1 MRIAQVIPY
10 LGRAQGGPVFG
21 LAAYCAALVDAG
33 CGVEVLGGSQTSEGD
48 LVRLDSR
55 VPVRSFDASGWG
67 SFRGCPGLNHA
78 LSETNCD
85 IIHSHGLWTDV
96 HRSAAAQARAR
107 GLPHLLAPCGM
118 LMPGALRR
126 RWWKKVPV
134 WLWFQGSALRQAQ
147 CIHAKSQKE
156 YEDIRRFGLLNP
168 IAIIPNPI
176 ALPPGREER
185 GEGRSESEGN
195 GRQRS
200 EVRGQRSVAGGPVV
214 RGPWSSGPS
223 PGSPQSGSPL
233 SSGQWSRSPSPRSP
247 VVPFSR
253 TVLFLGRLHPVK
265 GLARLIQAW
274 AKIQKPA
281 ARSPSSLQWQLVL
294 AGPDE
299 GGYRKEL
306 ERLIGELGC
315 GESVVFAGELNDA
328 QKWEALAAAD
338 LFVMPSDF
346 ENFGNAIVEAM
357 MSGLPVITTTGTPWK
372 DLPALGVGWCVE
384 PTVGALELALREAL
398 QMPEEAR
405 REMGRKA
412 LDYSAQFRPE
422 KAASDLIQVYQWLL
436 HQAPCPACVRLD

>member
-1 MRIAQVIPY
+1 
-10 LGRAQGGPVFG
+10 
-21 LAAYCAALVDAG
+21 
-33 CGVEVLGGSQTSEGD
+33 
-48 LVRLDSR
+48 
-55 VPVRSFDASGWG
+55 
-67 SFRGCPGLNHA
+67 
-78 LSETNCD
+78 
-85 IIHSHGLWTDV
+85 
-96 HRSAAAQARAR
+96 
-107 GLPHLLAPCGM
+107 M
-118 LMPGALRR
+118 LMPGALRH
-126 RWWKKVPV
+126 RWWKKAPIR
-134 WLWFQGSALRQAQ
+134 LWFQDRALREAQ

-156 YEDIRRFGLLNP
+156 YEDIRRFGLRNP
-168 IAIIPNPI
+168 VAIIPNPI
-176 ALPPGREER
+176 AMPPGREER
-185 GEGRSESEGN
+185 GDGRSEREGK

-233 SSGQWSRSPSPRSP
+233 SSGQWSRSP

-265 GLARLIQAW
+265 GLARLLQAW

-281 ARSPSSLQWQLVL
+281 ARSPSSGSQWSSGPLSRSPSSLQWQLVL

-372 DLPALGVGWCVE
+372 DLPTAGVGWCVE
-384 PTVGALELALREAL
+384 ATVNALESALREAL
-398 QMPEEAR
+398 QMSEEAR

-436 HQAPCPACVRLD
+436 HQAPCPACVCLD